1 MTIVLSAFLLVILFS
16 LRIRV
21 FNPDYISHATT
32 TQINGIFVF
41 LVFLSHFSGYFDS
54 AISYSELYTTFQGF
68 LGQLVVTTFL
78 FYSSNSLCLLS
89 KSRTN

>member
-1 MTIVLSAFLLVILFS
+1 MTIVLLVFLLMILFS

-41 LVFLSHFSGYFDS
+41 LVFLSLFSG
-54 AISYSELYTTFQGF
+54 
-68 LGQLVVTTFL
+68 
-78 FYSSNSLCLLS
+78 
-89 KSRTN
+89 